1 MIPYKNFSACT
12 SMIVGKDAS
21 IDGSIM
27 IARNEDSKSSWPK
40 NYVIHQH
47 QEFDE
52 EQEFVSKDNG
62 FKMSLPKIRLK
73 YSATPEWTDKFGLFE
88 EDGFNEAGVA
98 MSATESTYTN
108 KLALGADPLVENGIG
123 EEAMVTVV
131 LPYVKTAREG
141 IKRLGEIVE
150 YYGTSESNGILFAD
164 HDEAWYMETGGGHNW
179 VAQRIPDDSYAVIAN
194 QSAIQDVNFDDPDN
208 YMWSPNIQ
216 KFIKDNHLDPSQD
229 ASEHHINFRQT
240 FGTADLS
247 DTYYNTPRVWYGHKM
262 FNPEENYEPTSQDIP
277 FIDKANRKLSLFDV
291 QDFLSSH
298 YQGTP
303 FDPIGEGSE
312 HEKHLYRPISLAK
325 TQEAHILQIRPNMPT
340 PAAGIQW
347 LSMGVGAQS
356 SFVPFYAGATDTP
369 ESYQN
374 ASGTYAPNQA
384 YWTYK
389 LAGVLVDPHFVKFGP
404 KLNDTRA
411 DLRVKF
417 QQAVK
422 KADASIEGLSNVELG
437 DYLTKV
443 NFKNA
448 QIGLEAYNKLISDV
462 ITNST
467 DLSPINFTQDMNL

>member
-12 SMIVGKDAS
+12 SMIVGKKAS

-40 NYVIHQH
+40 NYVIHEH
-47 QEFDE
+47 KEFDE
-52 EQEFVSKDNG
+52 DQTFTSKDNG
-62 FKMSLPKIRLK
+62 FKMPLPKVRFK
-73 YSATPEWTDKFGLFE
+73 YSGTPEWTDKFGLFE
-88 EDGFNEAGVA
+88 ENGFNEYGVA

-108 KLALGADPLVENGIG
+108 KLALGADPLVKDGIG
-123 EEAMVTVV
+123 EEAMITVV

-141 IKRLGEIVE
+141 VQRLGQIVE

-164 HDEAWYMETGGGHNW
+164 KDEAWYMETGAGHNW

-194 QSAIQDVNFDDPDN
+194 QSAIQEVDFDDRDN
-208 YMWSPNIQ
+208 FMWSTNIRQ
-216 KFIKDNHLDPSQD
+216 FVADNHLDDNLYPSK
-229 ASEHHINFRQT
+229 EVFNFRKV

-247 DTYYNTPRVWYGHKM
+247 DTYYNTPRVWYGLKM
-262 FNPEENYEPTSQDIP
+262 FSPDDEYEPTSQEMP
-277 FIDKANRKLSLFDV
+277 FINRANRKLSIFDV

-303 FDPIGEGSE
+303 YDPIGEGSE
-312 HEKHLYRPISLAK
+312 HDKHLFRPISLAK

-340 PAAGIQW
+340 SAADIQW

-356 SFVPFYAGATDTP
+356 SFVPFYAGANDTP
-369 ESYQN
+369 KTYQN
-374 ASGTYAPNQA
+374 ASGSYSLNQA

-389 LAGVLVDPHFVKFGP
+389 LAGVLVDPHYVKFGP
-404 KLNDTRA
+404 KLNNTRA
-411 DLRVKF
+411 DLRVQF

-422 KADASIEGLSNVELG
+422 KADASIAGLSSIELG

-448 QIGLEAYNKLISDV
+448 KTGLDAYNSLISDL

-467 DLSPINFTQDMNL
+467 DLSPINFIQDMNL